1 MSDVSDR
8 PRAGLIE
15 IGDGDEQMLRRLRD
29 RDARLA
35 AFSVVYGTA
44 CAQLLRAHG
53 LSEEASHLTRVIE
66 SLREIF
72 AVGVGDERLAQALDL
87 VSNEIWALGTGS
99 ATSRAR
105 H

>member
-1 MSDVSDR
+1 MSDVTSR

-35 AFSVVYGTA
+35 AFSIVYGAA

-53 LSEEASHLTRVIE
+53 RSEEASQLTGVIE

-72 AVGVGDERLAQALDL
+72 AIGVGDERLAQALDL
-87 VSNEIWALGTGS
+87 VSSEIWALGSGS
-99 ATSRAR
+99 GNSRAR